1 MSRFSAIPWDAANRI
16 NLTPIQIYKIIT
28 SMETPPSH
36 KRYPLA
42 EIRRYL
48 LEARQVAC
56 QAAEGMTLEEVR
68 QQQETFPEFPL
79 RAEQ

>member
-1 MSRFSAIPWDAANRI
+1 
-16 NLTPIQIYKIIT
+16 
-28 SMETPPSH
+28 METLPSH

-42 EIRRYL
+42 EIRRYF

-68 QQQETFPEFPL
+68 QQQETFAEFRL
-79 RAEQ
+79 RAEQKRKASNEPQKTVDGGCS